1 MLITTSVRMLIIQL
15 LTIMNINSASGINE
29 LSLEFKQVIIVN
41 KIVYRVAAEIV
52 IIGNETRVNNTMN
65 M

>member
-1 MLITTSVRMLIIQL
+1 MLIIQL
-15 LTIMNINSASGINE
+15 LTIMNINSASGING
-29 LSLEFKQVIIVN
+29 LLLEFKQVIIVN

-52 IIGNETRVNNTMN
+52 IIGNETRVNITMN